1 MSNLNINNDI
11 NSNRLGFN
19 SSSNYYEQKVKE
31 GIPIFQEM
39 NGSGTLRNNY
49 VDPFKLLENG
59 KNYNFSSLREM
70 GGGNDLFGSNVNITD
85 IETKRIFEREMNPYL
100 AQMKKELNL
109 IIEKFRNELE
119 QKSNLF
125 NEISLIKELTLKN
138 KSNDE
143 MNYSNLENKILN
155 LKDSIVSQNNRIKF
169 FENNLIDINNKN
181 KIFNERMDDYEN
193 QMHNLEKIS
202 NLYSSNENV
211 EKGINDRIET
221 MINLKLDQIFKKIDL
236 INQDN
241 LLNKKELANNENK
254 IKMLNMDNDERNL
267 RLNDIDNY
275 FNKIQNQM
283 NMINLNN
290 NKNLNLFNKFE
301 AKNKEFQQHFN
312 SIEEKILKLNDNL
325 NNTSVDIRAQKDLIN
340 SNRQKLLNID
350 NSISFVK
357 NENSM
362 LDTKITDLDLKL
374 KSQEGKIDKNK
385 SELNDTFSRI
395 NNSYYKD
402 LITKIN
408 KSKDLLEDMT
418 NNYDME
424 ISKLK
429 EEIDLI
435 KKNNPFLNGNEN
447 ERLSFLFKKHQI
459 ESNEI
464 FKKQID
470 MLIKDN
476 EILKKM
482 NSTDNFKKIEKNFK
496 NISIELN
503 KEAAA
508 IKLLDETTKS
518 RAELSEQKERE
529 KEKKILDME
538 NTIKTI
544 SGIVETLSKNSGKYQ
559 NKNATNINSN
569 FNESNLVYDQK
580 LKTIQSNVN
589 DLSLS
594 IKSII
599 NDKIPEIYKYIDNK
613 TKIQLIKSNE
623 IKNNNN
629 PIKINDGSDYFSNK
643 KTNNVINEDFN
654 FNNKINFNINNNN
667 NNNNKIYTNM
677 NENNNFNNNKN
688 SFENNNNNIN
698 INSKNIDDIAD
709 QIEMMGSV
717 KNVNKVFNNNNLN
730 IDDDQ
735 NKNIKDFNVSSF
747 SHKEDDFDRSIN
759 KIINDNND
767 INESKSKKE
776 DFESNFDE

>member
-49 VDPFKLLENG
+49 VDPFKLFENG

-143 MNYSNLENKILN
+143 MNFSNLENKILN

-395 NNSYYKD
+395 NNNYYKD

-688 SFENNNNNIN
+688 SFENNNNIN

-747 SHKEDDFDRSIN
+747 SHKEDDF
-759 KIINDNND
+759 
-767 INESKSKKE
+767 
-776 DFESNFDE
+776 ESNFDE

>member
-143 MNYSNLENKILN
+143 MNFSNLENKILN

-395 NNSYYKD
+395 NNNYYKD

-496 NISIELN
+496 NISVELN

-688 SFENNNNNIN
+688 SFENNNNNNNIN

-747 SHKEDDFDRSIN
+747 SHKEDDF
-759 KIINDNND
+759 
-767 INESKSKKE
+767 
-776 DFESNFDE
+776 ESNFDE

>member
-1 MSNLNINNDI
+1 
-11 NSNRLGFN
+11 
-19 SSSNYYEQKVKE
+19 
-31 GIPIFQEM
+31 M

-143 MNYSNLENKILN
+143 MNFSNLENKILN

-496 NISIELN
+496 NISVELN

-613 TKIQLIKSNE
+613 TKLQIIKPNE

-688 SFENNNNNIN
+688 SFENNNNNNNININ

>member
-1 MSNLNINNDI
+1 MSNLNIYNDF

-59 KNYNFSSLREM
+59 KNYNFSNRGEI
-70 GGGNDLFGSNVNITD
+70 GGGNGLFGSNVNITD
-85 IETKRIFEREMNPYL
+85 IETRKIFEREMNPYL
-100 AQMKKELNL
+100 AQMKKELNV

-125 NEISLIKELTLKN
+125 NEISLMKELTLKN

-143 MNYSNLENKILN
+143 MNISNLENKILN
-155 LKDSIVSQNNRIKF
+155 LKDTIASQSNRIKY
-169 FENNLIDINNKN
+169 FESNLIDINEKN
-181 KIFNERMDDYEN
+181 KIFSKRMDDYEN

-202 NLYSSNENV
+202 NLYSANEDV
-211 EKGINDRIET
+211 EKGINDRIEA
-221 MINLKLDQIFKKIDL
+221 MMSLKLDQIVKKIDL

-241 LLNKKELANNENK
+241 LLSKKELADNENK
-254 IKMLNMDNDERNL
+254 IKMLNMDNDEKNL

-290 NKNLNLFNKFE
+290 NKNINLFNKFE
-301 AKNKEFQQHFN
+301 NKNKEFQQQFN
-312 SIEEKILKLNDNL
+312 SIEEKISKLKDNL
-325 NNTSVDIRAQKDLIN
+325 NTTSVDIRSQKDLIN
-340 SNRQKLLNID
+340 SNSQKILNID
-350 NSISFVK
+350 NSINMMKS
-357 NENSM
+357 ENSM
-362 LDTKITDLDLKL
+362 LDTKITGLDLKL
-374 KSQEGKIDKNK
+374 KSQEEKIDKNK
-385 SELNDTFSRI
+385 GELNDAITRNS
-395 NNSYYKD
+395 NSYYKD

-408 KSKDLLEDMT
+408 KSKDSLEEMT

-429 EEIDLI
+429 EEIDLL
-435 KKNNPFLNGNEN
+435 KKNNPFLNGNDN

-482 NSTDNFKKIEKNFK
+482 NSIDNFKKIEKNFK
-496 NISIELN
+496 SISAELDR
-503 KEAAA
+503 EATA

-518 RAELSEQKERE
+518 RAEISEQKEKE
-529 KEKKILDME
+529 KEKKIIAME

-559 NKNATNINSN
+559 NKNTANINSA
-569 FNESNLVYDQK
+569 FNESSLVYDQK

-594 IKSII
+594 IKNII

-613 TKIQLIKSNE
+613 TKGQMIKPNE
-623 IKNNNN
+623 IQYNSN
-629 PIKINDGSDYFSNK
+629 PIKINDGGGYFNNK
-643 KTNNVINEDFN
+643 KTNNAIEDFN
-654 FNNKINFNINNNN
+654 FNNKINFNNN
-667 NNNNKIYTNM
+667 NNNNKIYTNNI
-677 NENNNFNNNKN
+677 NENNNFNNNNN
-688 SFENNNNNIN
+688 SFESNNNIN
-698 INSKNIDDIAD
+698 ININNKNIDDIAD
-709 QIEMMGSV
+709 RIEMMGSV

-730 IDDDQ
+730 NDDDQ

-747 SHKEDDFDRSIN
+747 SHKEEDDFDRSIN
-759 KIINDNND
+759 KIINGNND
-767 INESKSKKE
+767 INESKSKK
-776 DFESNFDE
+776 DDYESNFDE